1 MGVEKRIVKPKN
13 QRSKRA
19 LEEREPKA
27 IENTKTAIFVKGPNA
42 SQLVQDCMKDL
53 YIMKKP
59 NSIAYNQKNDI
70 RPFEDATKL
79 EFFSK
84 KNDSSLFVFGSHNK
98 KRPHNMIIGR
108 MYDYHM
114 LDMVELGVESYTAL
128 KEFKTAKVAL
138 GCKPALVF
146 HGEPFSD
153 PANAEMQR
161 LKNILVDFFRGPE
174 VSNIRLAGVEHV
186 LQFTAVGS
194 RVLMRSYRIHMSKS
208 AVKAP
213 RVDLEEIGPRVD
225 WRMRRTQLASED
237 LYKEACK
244 QVANV
249 HKKKKVKNISEDV
262 FGTKHA
268 KIHVDA
274 QQIKTVQT
282 RKFKGLKE
290 TKEERVFEAE
300 RKKEKAEAARQANI
314 ERIFAEGEGAGDD
327 ME

>member
-1 MGVEKRIVKPKN
+1 MGVVQRVVKPKN

-27 IENTKTAIFVKGPNA
+27 IENTKTGLFVKGPNS

-79 EFFSK
+79 EFWGK

-98 KRPHNMIIGR
+98 KRPHNMILGR
-108 MYDYHM
+108 MYDYHL
-114 LDMVELGVESYTAL
+114 LDMVELGLESYTPL
-128 KEFKTAKVAL
+128 KDFKTAKVAT
-138 GCKPALVF
+138 GCKPALIF
-146 HGEPFSD
+146 HGDPFSD

-161 LKNILVDFFRGPE
+161 LKNLLIDFFRGPE
-174 VSNIRLAGVEHV
+174 VTNIRLAGVEHV

-194 RVLMRSYRIHMSKS
+194 KVLMRSYRIQLSKS
-208 AVKAP
+208 ASKLP
-213 RVDLEEIGPRVD
+213 RVDLEEIGPRID
-225 WRMRRTQLASED
+225 WRVRRSQLASDD

-244 QVANV
+244 QQNNV
-249 HKKKKVKNISEDV
+249 RKQRKVKNISEDV

-268 KIHVDA
+268 KIHIDA

-290 TKEERVFEAE
+290 TKEERIFEAE
-300 RKKEKAEAARQANI
+300 RKKEKAETARQSAI
-314 ERIFAEGEGAGDD
+314 DRVFAEGDE
-327 ME
+327 

>member
-1 MGVEKRIVKPKN
+1 M
-13 QRSKRA
+13 
-19 LEEREPKA
+19 
-27 IENTKTAIFVKGPNA
+27 
-42 SQLVQDCMKDL
+42 
-53 YIMKKP
+53 IM
-59 NSIAYNQKNDI
+59 
-70 RPFEDATKL
+70 
-79 EFFSK
+79 
-84 KNDSSLFVFGSHNK
+84 
-98 KRPHNMIIGR
+98 GR

-114 LDMVELGVESYTAL
+114 LDMVELGVDAYTPL
-128 KEFKTAKVAL
+128 KEFRTAKVAL

-161 LKNILVDFFRGPE
+161 LKNLLVDFFRGPE

-186 LQFTAVGS
+186 LQFTAVAS
-194 RVLMRSYRIHMSKS
+194 KVLMRSYRINMSKS

-213 RVDLEEIGPRVD
+213 RVDLEEIGPRID
-225 WRMRRTQLASED
+225 WKLRRSQLASED

-282 RKFKGLKE
+282 RSAFRKTKIRKE
-290 TKEERVFEAE
+290 
-300 RKKEKAEAARQANI
+300 NI
-314 ERIFAEGEGAGDD
+314 MTFSQEVQGA
-327 ME
+327 